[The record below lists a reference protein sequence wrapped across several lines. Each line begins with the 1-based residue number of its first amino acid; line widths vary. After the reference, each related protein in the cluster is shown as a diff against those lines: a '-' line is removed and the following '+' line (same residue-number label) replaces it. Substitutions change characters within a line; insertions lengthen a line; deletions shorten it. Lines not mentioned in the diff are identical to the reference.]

1 MPLGR
6 WMVFIV
12 RHRRDGMIKGQR
24 QTRGDISM
32 AGIVKS
38 DSVVPSVDGACLRA
52 GFAQRG
58 VSNIP

>member
-1 MPLGR
+1 
-6 WMVFIV
+6 VFIV

-58 VSNIP
+58 VRNVP